1 MTDTIDDMI
10 LKDTS
15 YTSGEKYD
23 IEGIAKLVI
32 FIIRI
37 PNNAN
42 PRRTS
47 IDIIRSFIALKL
59 PFLFITKNP
68 TNMGF
73 FVSSYDIYI
82 ISYG

>member
-1 MTDTIDDMI
+1 MTDTIDDMVCKRHVI
-10 LKDTS
+10 YD
-15 YTSGEKYD
+15 GEKYD

-47 IDIIRSFIALKL
+47 IDIIRSFITLKL
-59 PFLFITKNP
+59 PIIFITKNP
-68 TNMGF
+68 TNVGF
-73 FVSSYDIYI
+73 FVGLYDNCI